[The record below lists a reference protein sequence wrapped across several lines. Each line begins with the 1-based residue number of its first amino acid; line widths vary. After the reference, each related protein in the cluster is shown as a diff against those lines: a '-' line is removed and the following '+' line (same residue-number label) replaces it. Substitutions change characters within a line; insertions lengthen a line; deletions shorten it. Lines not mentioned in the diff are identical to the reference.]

1 MIKHWLIT
9 GDKHQQFQPIRDLD
23 TIKYPPEETAI
34 IILGDAGVNWN
45 LDHTD
50 QEVKYYLSS
59 LGYRFYLVRGNH
71 EERPENISNIHIWY
85 DKEIDNNV
93 YIEDEFPSIR
103 YLIDGT
109 EYNFNDYHTLV
120 LGGAYSVDKEYRIQ
134 NNWNWFQQEQ
144 LSAEERISI
153 FHKTQN
159 YSYDIVLSH
168 TCPYTWRPT
177 ELFLPSIDQSTVDT
191 STEEWLEYCSYNM
204 WWDSWYWGHYHKDQ
218 DYSCGRHMV
227 YNRFIE
233 IE

>member
-9 GDKHQQFQPIRDLD
+9 GDKHQQFQSICDLD

-34 IILGDAGVNWN
+34 IILGDAGINWN

-50 QEVKYYLSS
+50 QEVKHYLSS

-85 DKEIDNNV
+85 DKEVGNRI

-103 YLIDGT
+103 YLIDGAD
-109 EYNFNDYHTLV
+109 YNFNDHYTLV

-134 NNWNWFQQEQ
+134 NNWNWFPQEQ
-144 LSAEERISI
+144 LSAEERINI
-153 FHKTQN
+153 FHKIQN
-159 YSYDIVLSH
+159 LSYDIILSH

-177 ELFLPSIDQSTVDT
+177 ELFLPSIDQTTVDT